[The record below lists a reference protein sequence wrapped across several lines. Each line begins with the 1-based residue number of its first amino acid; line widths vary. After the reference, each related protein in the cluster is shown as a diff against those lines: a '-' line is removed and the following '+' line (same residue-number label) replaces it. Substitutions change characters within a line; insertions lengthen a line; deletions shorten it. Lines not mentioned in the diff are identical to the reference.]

1 VDTQVT
7 GVKLA
12 QIGANTI
19 LGNNTASTADAVA
32 LTPLQVKTMLSLNNV
47 DNTSDTTKNVLS
59 ATKLTTAIKING
71 IDFDGSANI
80 TIPGDNMGNHTAT
93 QNIKMVTFAINS
105 DGVNGKGL
113 SFDTPGNGVFA
124 QDVTVNG
131 NFYTPSDQRLKTNI
145 VTLGNALQAINSIR
159 GVRFEYKDQKKYA
172 KGPKIG
178 VIAQELLKVFPEM
191 VTKGTDGFF
200 KVDYTQLS
208 AVLIQA
214 VKEQQTMMHQQQ
226 VEIDGLKV
234 RLDKQQLQINAILK
248 KIE

>member
-1 VDTQVT
+1 
-7 GVKLA
+7 
-12 QIGANTI
+12 
-19 LGNNTASTADAVA
+19 
-32 LTPLQVKTMLSLNNV
+32 
-47 DNTSDTTKNVLS
+47 
-59 ATKLTTAIKING
+59 
-71 IDFDGSANI
+71 
-80 TIPGDNMGNHTAT
+80 MG
-93 QNIKMVTFAINS
+93 TFAVNN
-105 DGVNGKGL
+105 DGLNGKGVTFEA
-113 SFDTPGNGVFA
+113 SGNGTFA
-124 QDVTVNG
+124 QDLTVNG

-178 VIAQELLKVFPEM
+178 VIAQELVKVFPEM
-191 VTKGTDGFF
+191 VTKGADGFF
-200 KVDYTQLS
+200 KVDYTQLT

-234 RLDKQQLQINAILK
+234 RLNNQQLQINAILK